1 MSILDLRDLETGAV
15 LRTDVCVLGAGAAGI
30 TIARELIGSGLDVI
44 LVESGGFE
52 PDDPTQELYA
62 GEVLGEPM
70 RNFAVEYG
78 LEDLRLRYFGGTTNH
93 WAGYCRQLDDIDFE
107 TRPYLPVSGWPLTS
121 ADLAPWYERACETVQ
136 LPSSHFDLPWWQA
149 QHAVVG
155 DALHD
160 DDQLA
165 TSLFQIRFPFPFGA
179 AYRDE
184 LTSATDVRVLL
195 WANATELVAEPESD
209 RIRSV
214 QVAALDG
221 PSASIEADTFVVAL
235 GGIENPR
242 LLLASNAVRPRGLG
256 NEHDLVG
263 RHFTEH
269 LQAYAGIALF
279 ERTIDE
285 LRLYN
290 GYELDTVGPD
300 GSPRPIILKGILRTP
315 RDVLLDRELLG
326 MEAQLLL
333 ADPVPGSP
341 AYANGVRSD
350 DVLPLLRAI
359 DAPAGATAA
368 FAQVLAEQQLD
379 PESRVTL
386 SSQTDPFGRP
396 RAALTW
402 RHSDLDR
409 RSIVEGLRHI
419 GRVLGAT
426 GTGRLQLVLGGV
438 SSNVPDEGSSA
449 LGVYAISPDDLDPD
463 TFPVSIGFHH
473 MCTTRMADD
482 PNRGVVDRNC
492 RVHELGNLYLAGSS
506 VFATGGAATPTLT
519 LTALAIRLAEH
530 LRTRT

>member
-1 MSILDLRDLETGAV
+1 VSFLDLRDLEAGTT
-15 LRTDVCVLGAGAAGI
+15 LRADVCVVGAGAAGI
-30 TIARELIGSGLDVI
+30 TVARELIGSGLDVI
-44 LVESGGFE
+44 VVESGGFE
-52 PDDPTQELYA
+52 RHEPTQELYA

-78 LEDLRLRYFGGTTNH
+78 LEDLRLRFFGGTTNH

-107 TRPYLPVSGWPLTS
+107 TRPYLPVSGWPLTP
-121 ADLAPWYERACETVQ
+121 ADLAPWYERAAETVQ
-136 LPSSHFDLPWWQA
+136 LPSTRFDLPWWQSEYG
-149 QHAVVG
+149 VG

-165 TSLFQIRFPFPFGA
+165 TSLFQIRFPFSFGA
-179 AYRDE
+179 AYRDQ
-184 LTSATDVRVLL
+184 LDAATDVRVLL
-195 WANATELVAEPESD
+195 WANATDVVVAPESD
-209 RIRSV
+209 RV
-214 QVAALDG
+214 QAVRVQALEG
-221 PSASIEADTFVVAL
+221 PEAMIEAGTFVVAL
-235 GGIENPR
+235 GGIENAR
-242 LLLASNAVRPRGLG
+242 LLLASNGVRPRGIG
-256 NEHDLVG
+256 NEHDQVG

-279 ERTIDE
+279 NRSLDE

-300 GSPRPIILKGILRTP
+300 GSPRPIILKGVLRTP
-315 RDVLLDRELLG
+315 RRVLLDQELLG

-333 ADPVPGSP
+333 AEPVPGSP
-341 AYANGVRSD
+341 AYANGARTD

-359 DAPAGATAA
+359 DAPPGSTAA

-386 SSQTDPFGRP
+386 SGRLDPFGRP

-402 RHSDLDR
+402 RHSELDR
-409 RSIVEGLRHI
+409 RSIVAGLRHL
-419 GRVLGAT
+419 GRTLGSS

-438 SSNVPDEGSSA
+438 SSNTPDAGSSA
-449 LGVYAISPDDLDPD
+449 LGVYAISPEDLDPE

-473 MCTTRMADD
+473 MCTTRMAGD
-482 PNRGVVDRNC
+482 PSRGVVDADC

-519 LTALAIRLAEH
+519 LTALAIRLADH
-530 LRTRT
+530 LRRTLR